1 MHRTVSPVTIA
12 FFFSKKVEAVRVA
25 FSFLFSFFLSFFYGR
40 PFSSHDSL
48 SSVDPEMSRDRHG
61 KKKKITRVC
70 ACTDLAQSAGVKG
83 LG

>member
-1 MHRTVSPVTIA
+1 MA
-12 FFFSKKVEAVRVA
+12 FSFSSKKVEAVRVA
-25 FSFLFSFFLSFFYGR
+25 FFFFFLFLLLFYGR

-48 SSVDPEMSRDRHG
+48 SPVDPEMSRDRHG
-61 KKKKITRVC
+61 EKKKITRVC

>member
-1 MHRTVSPVTIA
+1 MHTTLVTIA

-25 FSFLFSFFLSFFYGR
+25 FFFLFFLFYGR

-61 KKKKITRVC
+61 EKKKITRVC